1 MKAATFLCVT
11 VYGLQENLMNHLSC
25 CLRIESLGLVVA
37 YMVCLWDSLLR
48 QLLQLISWSVERWQK
63 SMNAV
68 VLHSYTLNNVI
79 NNICNSDSSFVPQA
93 FRRIA
98 VAPQ

>member
-1 MKAATFLCVT
+1 MKAATLLCVT

-48 QLLQLISWSVERWQK
+48 QLISWSVESGDGKNQ
-63 SMNAV
+63 
-68 VLHSYTLNNVI
+68 
-79 NNICNSDSSFVPQA
+79 
-93 FRRIA
+93 
-98 VAPQ
+98 